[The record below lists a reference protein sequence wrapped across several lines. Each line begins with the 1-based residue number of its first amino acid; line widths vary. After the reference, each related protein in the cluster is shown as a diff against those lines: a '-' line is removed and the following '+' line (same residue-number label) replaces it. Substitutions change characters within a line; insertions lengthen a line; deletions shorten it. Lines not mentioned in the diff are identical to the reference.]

1 MRKFEHPQELADA
14 RNGEMSPKTVAGRTD
29 SLAEPRTEVKRART
43 EKSRARYA
51 RAGRDALLRV
61 RSPHFGNTS
70 TGSLRDPHRR
80 AASCVE
86 NHTSIWRPVT
96 APPVSSTTPSP

>member
-14 RNGEMSPKTVAGRTD
+14 RNGEMSPKTVAGRMG
-29 SLAEPRTEVKRART
+29 SLAEPRTEVNAPDGKIT
-43 EKSRARYA
+43 

-61 RSPHFGNTS
+61 RSPHFGSTS